1 MTAKLAA
8 KLASA
13 IGADLHEIQPA
24 QPYTAAV
31 PDWMN
36 KKSRSTIEM
45 QDKSFRPA
53 VANHMESIAQYDTV
67 FVAFPIWWYVTPSR
81 K

>member
-1 MTAKLAA
+1 MAA
-8 KLASA
+8 
-13 IGADLHEIQPA
+13 
-24 QPYTAAV
+24 